1 MSIAVGNG
9 HFSLDNNKLLIFSVI
24 ASYYYYNEAQNL
36 ASYSLPVCE
45 SMVWYETN
53 QKILWQI

>member
-36 ASYSLPVCE
+36 ASYSLCE
-45 SMVWYETN
+45 SKPRYKTN